1 MAHGIRGHAF
11 SALAGQHRPGPPG
24 LKASAGRPADAH
36 GNGSG
41 SRSVAWLDES
51 GLEGAARGGKQGAR
65 QEHPPAGPWYGR
77 GAIGLQMSPTGSKG
91 LRDRVDGCYA
101 RAQQKKFEQSA
112 NCCYLIQRMKKL
124 IALLGV
130 VAVAFAVQAGGSG
143 CTKDQAACNKAQS
156 TCTASQAKK
165 SCPAGAKDV
174 AKKPVQSPKA
184 GGQS

>member
-1 MAHGIRGHAF
+1 
-11 SALAGQHRPGPPG
+11 
-24 LKASAGRPADAH
+24 
-36 GNGSG
+36 
-41 SRSVAWLDES
+41 
-51 GLEGAARGGKQGAR
+51 
-65 QEHPPAGPWYGR
+65 
-77 GAIGLQMSPTGSKG
+77 MSPTGSKG